1 MPYEQAL
8 ERRDVAIR
16 SMYRMYHNKLRKD
29 LVALGLSEADGAKAF
44 QDQPYPKTERQVF
57 ETIQR
62 CPAVMPVAEKLLA
75 QYISN
80 EWEDRKAHY
89 HKEKEDAEAHL

>member
-1 MPYEQAL
+1 MPYDQSL

-16 SMYRMYHNKLRKD
+16 SMYRMWHNKLRKD
-29 LVALGLSEADGAKAF
+29 LLALGLSEADGAKAF
-44 QDQPYPKTERQVF
+44 QDQPYPKTERLIF
-57 ETIQR
+57 DIIQR
-62 CPAVMPVAEKLLA
+62 CPAVVPIAEKLLA

-89 HKEKEDAEAHL
+89 QTKEKTHA